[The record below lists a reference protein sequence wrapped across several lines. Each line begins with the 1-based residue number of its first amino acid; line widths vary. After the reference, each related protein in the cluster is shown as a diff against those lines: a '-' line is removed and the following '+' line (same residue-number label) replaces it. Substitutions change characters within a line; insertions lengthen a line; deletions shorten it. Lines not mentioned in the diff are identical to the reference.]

1 MTRSLLEEAAKVLR
15 SELTAGQK
23 KLPPALQKAIKD
35 KEDKK
40 DEEMDPKKDMV
51 NKTKKGMEEMMP
63 MNAKKDH
70 KKGME
75 EMMPKK
81 DMMKKKDEASD
92 FDKMMKKKEELS
104 DKQKKIDMN
113 KNGKIDGEDLAKL
126 RAKKVSEEL
135 KIMQMLAGRLNK
147 EELEVLMAELEA
159 KNENAE

>member
-51 NKTKKGMEEMMP
+51 NKTKKGMEEMT
-63 MNAKKDH
+63 
-70 KKGME
+70 
-75 EMMPKK
+75 PKK

-92 FDKMMKKKEELS
+92 FDMKMKKKEELS
-104 DKQKKIDMN
+104 DKQKKMDMN

-126 RAKKVSEEL
+126 RAKK
-135 KIMQMLAGRLNK
+135 
-147 EELEVLMAELEA
+147 EELEVIIAELEA

>member
-1 MTRSLLEEAAKVLR
+1 MIRSLLEEAAKVLR

-63 MNAKKDH
+63 KKD
-70 KKGME
+70 
-75 EMMPKK
+75 
-81 DMMKKKDEASD
+81 
-92 FDKMMKKKEELS
+92 MMKKKEELS
-104 DKQKKIDMN
+104 DAQKKMDMN

-126 RAKKVSEEL
+126 RAKKEQLEEIIRDL
-135 KIMQMLAGRLNK
+135 ESKI
-147 EELEVLMAELEA
+147 EE
-159 KNENAE
+159 

>member
-63 MNAKKDH
+63 MNAKKD
-70 KKGME
+70 
-75 EMMPKK
+75 
-81 DMMKKKDEASD
+81 MMKKKEDSH

-126 RAKKVSEEL
+126 RAKK
-135 KIMQMLAGRLNK
+135 
-147 EELEVLMAELEA
+147 EELEILIAELET
-159 KNENAE
+159 KLEE

>member
-81 DMMKKKDEASD
+81 DMMKKK
-92 FDKMMKKKEELS
+92 EELS

-126 RAKKVSEEL
+126 RAKK
-135 KIMQMLAGRLNK
+135 
-147 EELEVLMAELEA
+147 EELEILIAELET
-159 KNENAE
+159 KLEE

>member
-70 KKGME
+70 KKRN
-75 EMMPKK
+75 
-81 DMMKKKDEASD
+81 
-92 FDKMMKKKEELS
+92 DKN
-104 DKQKKIDMN
+104 KKIFDQIMKLM
-113 KNGKIDGEDLAKL
+113 KNLKSELNGDEKYLLGNCINFSVPNVDAEAFMLTTKDLIS
-126 RAKKVSEEL
+126 VSNGS
-135 KIMQMLAGRLNK
+135 ACTS
-147 EELEVLMAELEA
+147 
-159 KNENAE
+159 

>member
-63 MNAKKDH
+63 
-70 KKGME
+70 
-75 EMMPKK
+75 KK

-126 RAKKVSEEL
+126 RAKKEE
-135 KIMQMLAGRLNK
+135 IER
-147 EELEVLMAELEA
+147 EIAELES
-159 KNENAE
+159 KLEE

>member
-40 DEEMDPKKDMV
+40 DEKMDPKKDMV

-126 RAKKVSEEL
+126 RAKK
-135 KIMQMLAGRLNK
+135 
-147 EELEVLMAELEA
+147 EELEILIAELET
-159 KNENAE
+159 KLEE

>member
-40 DEEMDPKKDMV
+40 DEEMDPKKD
-51 NKTKKGMEEMMP
+51 
-63 MNAKKDH
+63 
-70 KKGME
+70 
-75 EMMPKK
+75 
-81 DMMKKKDEASD
+81 EASD
-92 FDKMMKKKEELS
+92 FDMKMKKKEELS
-104 DKQKKIDMN
+104 DKQKKMDMN

-126 RAKKVSEEL
+126 RAKK
-135 KIMQMLAGRLNK
+135 
-147 EELEVLMAELEA
+147 EELEVIIAELEA

>member
-104 DKQKKIDMN
+104 DKQKKMDMN

-126 RAKKVSEEL
+126 RAKK
-135 KIMQMLAGRLNK
+135 
-147 EELEVLMAELEA
+147 EELEVIIAELEA

>member
-40 DEEMDPKKDMV
+40 E
-51 NKTKKGMEEMMP
+51 
-63 MNAKKDH
+63 
-70 KKGME
+70 E

-81 DMMKKKDEASD
+81 DMMKKKDEDSHTPADKMKNMINMKKKDIQEMMPKSD
-92 FDKMMKKKEELS
+92 FDMKMKKKEELS

-126 RAKKVSEEL
+126 RAKKEE
-135 KIMQMLAGRLNK
+135 IER
-147 EELEVLMAELEA
+147 EIAELES
-159 KNENAE
+159 KLEE

>member
-63 MNAKKDH
+63 
-70 KKGME
+70 
-75 EMMPKK
+75 KK

-92 FDKMMKKKEELS
+92 FDMKMKKKEELS
-104 DKQKKIDMN
+104 DKQKKMDMN
-113 KNGKIDGEDLAKL
+113 KNCKIDGEDLAKL
-126 RAKKVSEEL
+126 RAKKEE
-135 KIMQMLAGRLNK
+135 IER
-147 EELEVLMAELEA
+147 EIAELES
-159 KNENAE
+159 KLEE

>member
-40 DEEMDPKKDMV
+40 E
-51 NKTKKGMEEMMP
+51 
-63 MNAKKDH
+63 
-70 KKGME
+70 E

-81 DMMKKKDEASD
+81 DMMKKKDEDSHTPADKMKNMINMKKKGIQEMMPKSD
-92 FDKMMKKKEELS
+92 FDMKMKKKEELS

-126 RAKKVSEEL
+126 RAKK
-135 KIMQMLAGRLNK
+135 
-147 EELEVLMAELEA
+147 EELEILIAELET
-159 KNENAE
+159 KLEE

>member
-63 MNAKKDH
+63 
-70 KKGME
+70 
-75 EMMPKK
+75 KK

-92 FDKMMKKKEELS
+92 FDMKMKKKEELS
-104 DKQKKIDMN
+104 DKQKKMDMN

-135 KIMQMLAGRLNK
+135 KIMQMQVPQLHLH
-147 EELEVLMAELEA
+147 L
-159 KNENAE
+159 

>member
-40 DEEMDPKKDMV
+40 DEEMMPKKDMMKKKDEDSHTPADKMKNMI
-51 NKTKKGMEEMMP
+51 NKT
-63 MNAKKDH
+63 

-81 DMMKKKDEASD
+81 DMMKKKDENRL
-92 FDKMMKKKEELS
+92 KYEL
-104 DKQKKIDMN
+104 
-113 KNGKIDGEDLAKL
+113 
-126 RAKKVSEEL
+126 
-135 KIMQMLAGRLNK
+135 
-147 EELEVLMAELEA
+147 
-159 KNENAE
+159 

>member
-51 NKTKKGMEEMMP
+51 NKK
-63 MNAKKDH
+63 

-104 DKQKKIDMN
+104 DKQKKMDMN

-126 RAKKVSEEL
+126 RAK
-135 KIMQMLAGRLNK
+135 ND
-147 EELEVLMAELEA
+147 ELEVIIAELEA
-159 KNENAE
+159 KNENGE

>member
-63 MNAKKDH
+63 MNAKKD
-70 KKGME
+70 K
-75 EMMPKK
+75 
-81 DMMKKKDEASD
+81 MKKKEDSH
-92 FDKMMKKKEELS
+92 FDDKMKKKEELS
-104 DKQKKIDMN
+104 DKQKKMDMN

-126 RAKKVSEEL
+126 RAKK
-135 KIMQMLAGRLNK
+135 
-147 EELEVLMAELEA
+147 EELEVIIAELEA

>member
-1 MTRSLLEEAAKVLR
+1 MSESLRTSRSLLEEAAKVLK

-63 MNAKKDH
+63 
-70 KKGME
+70 
-75 EMMPKK
+75 KK
-81 DMMKKKDEASD
+81 DMMKKKDE
-92 FDKMMKKKEELS
+92 ELS
-104 DKQKKIDMN
+104 DKQKKMDMN

-147 EELEVLMAELEA
+147 EELELLKSELET
-159 KNENAE
+159 KLEE